1 MTGIFADSGS
11 GLRRH
16 GRFLAMAGAVL
27 LLVGCNQSGRPPE
40 VVVAPAATTT
50 ATAATT
56 AAGNYTVV
64 PGDTVHGVASRFK
77 VPIRSLIDSNALQP
91 PFTLTPGQQLRIPD
105 QRVHVV
111 APGETLQD
119 ISRQYG
125 VDSSTLAKANSIEAP
140 YTVAVGQSLVLPAP
154 VEPMAIAAAPLVP
167 PSDPG
172 TVESAAV
179 EAAEPTVPAETVS
192 VPTPSTSTGGLGAP
206 PVVTSGPST
215 SDGVPTPKPDDSE
228 TVADT
233 DADLTTDPTTTD
245 PAATDPAAEPTTD
258 PAPSAAPAPDP
269 VETAEPAQTAAVD
282 PMLIEPAARTNSTF
296 LWPVNGKVISEF
308 GAAEDGL
315 HNDGINIAAPRG
327 TPVRAAENG
336 VVVYAGNELRGFG
349 NLLLVR
355 HADGFVSAYAHN
367 ESLLVERGATV
378 ERGQTIARVG
388 SSGSVTSPQLHF
400 ELRRGTE
407 AVDPREY
414 LSDIGA

>member
-1 MTGIFADSGS
+1 
-11 GLRRH
+11 
-16 GRFLAMAGAVL
+16 MAGAVL

-40 VVVAPAATTT
+40 LVVAPAPTTT
-50 ATAATT
+50 TTAATT

-125 VDSSTLAKANSIEAP
+125 VDSSTLAKMNRIVAP
-140 YTVAVGQSLVLPAP
+140 YMVAVGQSLVLPAP
-154 VEPMAIAAAPLVP
+154 VEPMAIAAAPVVP
-167 PSDPG
+167 ASDPG
-172 TVESAAV
+172 AVESAAV

-206 PVVTSGPST
+206 PVVTSGSSS
-215 SDGVPTPKPDDSE
+215 SDNAPLPKPDDSE

-233 DADLTTDPTTTD
+233 DADLTTDSTATD
-245 PAATDPAAEPTTD
+245 PAATDPMATDPAAEPTTD

-269 VETAEPAQTAAVD
+269 VETAEPTQTAAVD
-282 PMLIEPAARTNSTF
+282 PMLIEPAARANTTF

-308 GAAEDGL
+308 GGAEDGL

>member
-1 MTGIFADSGS
+1 
-11 GLRRH
+11 
-16 GRFLAMAGAVL
+16 MAGVIL
-27 LLVGCNQSGRPPE
+27 LLAGCNQSGRPPE
-40 VVVAPAATTT
+40 VVTAPAPTTS

-56 AAGNYTVV
+56 MAGNYTVV

-125 VDSSTLAKANSIEAP
+125 LDSSTLAKMNRIEAP

-154 VEPMAIAAAPLVP
+154 VEPMAIAAAPVLP
-167 PSDPG
+167 ASEPG
-172 TVESAAV
+172 TVEPAAV
-179 EAAEPTVPAETVS
+179 EPAQPPMPAETVS
-192 VPTPSTSTGGLGAP
+192 VPTPSGSTGGLGAP
-206 PVVTSGPST
+206 PVVTSGSSGGSSG
-215 SDGVPTPKPDDSE
+215 SDGVPPPKPDASDP
-228 TVADT
+228 VADT
-233 DADLTTDPTTTD
+233 DADLTTDPTAAD
-245 PAATDPAAEPTTD
+245 PAAADPAAEPTTD
-258 PAPSAAPAPDP
+258 PVAEPVTDPAPAAAPVPDP
-269 VETAEPAQTAAVD
+269 VETAEPTQTAAVD
-282 PMLIEPAARTNSTF
+282 PMLIEPAARAKSTF

-308 GAAEDGL
+308 GGAEDGL

-367 ESLLVERGATV
+367 ESMLVERGATV

-414 LSDIGA
+414 LSDLGA

>member
-1 MTGIFADSGS
+1 
-11 GLRRH
+11 
-16 GRFLAMAGAVL
+16 MAAAVL
-27 LLVGCNQSGRPPE
+27 LLAGCNQSGRPPE
-40 VVVAPAATTT
+40 IIVAPAPTTT

-56 AAGNYTVV
+56 MAGNYTLV

-91 PFTLTPGQQLRIPD
+91 PFTLKPGQQLRIPD

-111 APGETLQD
+111 ASGETLQD

-125 VDSSTLAKANSIEAP
+125 VDSSTLAKMNAIEAP
-140 YTVAVGQSLVLPAP
+140 YMVAVGQSLVLPAP
-154 VEPMAIAAAPLVP
+154 VEPMALAAAPVVP
-167 PSDPG
+167 QPASEPGATETAAADP
-172 TVESAAV
+172 AL
-179 EAAEPTVPAETVS
+179 PAETVS
-192 VPTPSTSTGGLGAP
+192 VPTPSASTGGLGAP
-206 PVVTSGPST
+206 PVVTSGT
-215 SDGVPTPKPDDSE
+215 SGTDGAPPPKPDESD

-233 DADLTTDPTTTD
+233 DADLTTDPT
-245 PAATDPAAEPTTD
+245 ATDPAAEPAPTPD
-258 PAPSAAPAPDP
+258 PSAAPATEP
-269 VETAEPAQTAAVD
+269 VETAEPTQTAAVD
-282 PMLIEPAARTNSTF
+282 PMLIEPAARANSTF

-308 GAAEDGL
+308 GGAEDGL

-378 ERGQTIARVG
+378 ARGQTIARVG

-414 LSDIGA
+414 LSDLGA